1 MNKLELLL
9 AYCKDNSR
17 VCPIPTRWNEL
28 YDLMLTGRHN
38 FGARQG
44 PRRPLIL
51 AAWSEPAELKAL
63 RLEEQLKW
71 ADNNNNLDPVDL
83 FLRGLAESEW
93 FHLVD

>member
-1 MNKLELLL
+1 
-9 AYCKDNSR
+9 
-17 VCPIPTRWNEL
+17 
-28 YDLMLTGRHN
+28 MLTGRHN

-71 ADNNNNLDPVDL
+71 ADYNSNLDDVDL

-93 FHLVD
+93 FHLGD

>member
-9 AYCKDNSR
+9 AYWKENGR
-17 VCPIPTRWNEL
+17 VCPTPTRWNEL

-71 ADNNNNLDPVDL
+71 ADNNSNLDPVDL

>member
-1 MNKLELLL
+1 VNKLELLL
-9 AYCKDNSR
+9 AYCKENGR
-17 VCPIPTRWNEL
+17 VCPTPTLWNEL
-28 YDLMLTGRHN
+28 YELLLTLQHQ

-71 ADNNNNLDPVDL
+71 ADNNSNLDPVDL

-93 FHLVD
+93 FHLGD

>member
-1 MNKLELLL
+1 VNKLELLL
-9 AYCKDNSR
+9 AYCKENGR
-17 VCPIPTRWNEL
+17 VCPTPTRWNEL
-28 YDLMLTGRHN
+28 YDLMLTGKHQS
-38 FGARQG
+38 GARQG

-71 ADNNNNLDPVDL
+71 ADYNTNLGDVDP

-93 FHLVD
+93 FHLGD